1 MTRSVKA
8 ATAIGIVVA
17 CVGIL
22 GAAMMEGTSPTAF
35 LNMPAMILVF
45 GGTFGATLAACGMDA
60 MKKIPAFYKIA
71 FAGAEHHLAAKVHEL
86 VGFAEK
92 ARKDGLLALESELEE
107 IEDAFTKKG
116 MQLVVD
122 GTDPDLVR
130 EILEVEVDAM
140 AMRHKEGAEVFKTAG
155 GFAPTMGIIGTVMG
169 LVHVLQH
176 LSAPETLGPSIS
188 GAFIATL
195 MGVGAA
201 NVVFLPVASRLKGLS
216 HEELHVRNLVLE
228 GILSIQAGD
237 NPRVVSEKL
246 MSLVPPGRAPVGR
259 GGRQAE
265 PASRRRSRRRRR
277 GGRLAMA
284 RNSGRRRM
292 GGEEEAEESDERW
305 LLTYADMITL
315 LMALFMVLFSI
326 SSVNVSKFV
335 TLQRSLQD
343 AFSGRILPGGRAPQ
357 ESGGST
363 TSPKVAATPPTST
376 PAVTADGAAKAKAD
390 AAKAAAAAAK
400 AEEKDFKALKARV
413 DAYVDKHGLAS
424 KVTTHRHQ
432 GRPRHPPAHRQAA
445 VRQRLGDGAARRA
458 RPARRRSA
466 RSCAPRTST

>member
-1 MTRSVKA
+1 
-8 ATAIGIVVA
+8 
-17 CVGIL
+17 
-22 GAAMMEGTSPTAF
+22 MMEGTSPTAF
-35 LNMPAMILVF
+35 LNLPAMILVF
-45 GGTFGATLAACGMDA
+45 VGTFSATLAACGMDA

-71 FAGAEHHLAAKVHEL
+71 FAGAEHHLAGKVHEL

-92 ARKDGLLALESELEE
+92 ARKDGLLALESDLDE
-107 IEDAFTKKG
+107 IEDVFTKKG

-201 NVVFLPVASRLKGLS
+201 NVVFLPIASRLKGLS

-246 MSLVPPGRAPVGR
+246 MSLVPP
-259 GGRQAE
+259 AE
-265 PASRRRSRRRRR
+265 RLSAEEAAKPNL
-277 GGRLAMA
+277 RLA
-284 RNSGRRRM
+284 
-292 GGEEEAEESDERW
+292 
-305 LLTYADMITL
+305 
-315 LMALFMVLFSI
+315 
-326 SSVNVSKFV
+326 
-335 TLQRSLQD
+335 D
-343 AFSGRILPGGRAPQ
+343 AP
-357 ESGGST
+357 
-363 TSPKVAATPPTST
+363 
-376 PAVTADGAAKAKAD
+376 AD
-390 AAKAAAAAAK
+390 AAEAAA
-400 AEEKDFKALKARV
+400 
-413 DAYVDKHGLAS
+413 
-424 KVTTHRHQ
+424 
-432 GRPRHPPAHRQAA
+432 
-445 VRQRLGDGAARRA
+445 
-458 RPARRRSA
+458 
-466 RSCAPRTST
+466 